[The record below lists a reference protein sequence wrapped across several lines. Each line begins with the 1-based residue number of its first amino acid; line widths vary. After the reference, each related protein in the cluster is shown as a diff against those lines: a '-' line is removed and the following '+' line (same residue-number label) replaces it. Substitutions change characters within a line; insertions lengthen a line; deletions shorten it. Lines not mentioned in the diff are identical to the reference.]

1 MILGMYHKHIPVDL
15 ILFADPGGEQPHTYA
30 YLPIMNDWLV
40 RHGLP
45 AIQTVTYR
53 DKDGNRLTLE

>member
-30 YLPIMNDWLV
+30 YLPIMNAWLV

-45 AIQTVTYR
+45 EIQTA
-53 DKDGNRLTLE
+53 DEDE